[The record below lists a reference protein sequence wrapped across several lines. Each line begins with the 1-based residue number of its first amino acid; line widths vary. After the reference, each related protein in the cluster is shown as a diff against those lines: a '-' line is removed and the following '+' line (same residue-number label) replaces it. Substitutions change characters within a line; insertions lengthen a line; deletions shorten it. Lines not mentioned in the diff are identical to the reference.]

1 MAAKKGES
9 YTQAKLKLYFEIVA
23 LVLINVLN
31 CEQN

>member
-1 MAAKKGES
+1 MESKKGES

-31 CEQN
+31 CGQN

>member
-1 MAAKKGES
+1 MEAKKGES
-9 YTQAKLKLYFEIVA
+9 YTQAKLYFEIVA